1 MGSLG
6 VGMDGDKGERR
17 AKIRELVDEVRE
29 CMSSHLMVSCVCEFG
44 VLLFSLAV
52 LSVSNC
58 SDVVLCPRNLV
69 PLSIPAA
76 MISLSLTHRHV
87 TTPSPPQVRNR
98 APKEDILTT
107 ASKISAKWS
116 GKGLAL

>member
-1 MGSLG
+1 
-6 VGMDGDKGERR
+6 
-17 AKIRELVDEVRE
+17 
-29 CMSSHLMVSCVCEFG
+29 
-44 VLLFSLAV
+44 
-52 LSVSNC
+52 
-58 SDVVLCPRNLV
+58 
-69 PLSIPAA
+69 LSIPTA